1 MAKGRHLSVDRI
13 GGHADEKALLEI
25 REVSKSFGAT
35 PVLQGVSFEIA
46 RGEIVC
52 LLGPSGCGKTTLLRI
67 VAGLEQVDTG
77 QVRFDGSDL
86 AEVPVHER
94 GFGLMFQDFALFPH
108 KDVFEN
114 VAFGLRMSGMDRASI
129 QRRVTEMLD
138 LVDLAG
144 YEARRVYELSGGQQQ
159 RVALA
164 RSLAPSPTLL
174 MLDEPLGSLDR
185 TLREELMGELRR
197 ILKTVSVSSGG
208 TSQTAAAL
216 QGSPE
221 PSLPVE
227 TRASMTALY
236 VTHDQQEAF
245 AVADRV
251 IILNSGRI
259 EQEGPPL
266 ALYRQPANRFVARF
280 LGMQNLL
287 AGRLLSDP
295 LESEALVAT
304 SLGTVR
310 GRRRVPG
317 LAVGDAVTVLFR
329 PDAASLIFSTAGTGQ
344 VENVLHGQLRSLSFR
359 GSQVKIEVSHGLD
372 TRFVFELPGAVADAL
387 PPVGQPVSLVL
398 DAEGVTVLAAED

>member
-1 MAKGRHLSVDRI
+1 VDKTE
-13 GGHADEKALLEI
+13 GHPGAKALLGV

-35 PVLQGVSFEIA
+35 PVLQAVSFEIE

-67 VAGLEQVDTG
+67 VAGLEQVDAG
-77 QVRFDGSDL
+77 QVRFDGRDL

-108 KDVFEN
+108 KNVFEN

-144 YEARRVYELSGGQQQ
+144 YDVRRVYELSGGQQQ

-197 ILKTVSVSSGG
+197 ILKTVAVSSGG
-208 TSQTAAAL
+208 ASQTAVAS

-221 PSLPVE
+221 SSLSVAA
-227 TRASMTALY
+227 RASMTALY

-251 IILNSGRI
+251 IILNGGRI

-280 LGMQNLL
+280 LGMHNLL

-304 SLGTVR
+304 SLGTLR
-310 GRRRVPG
+310 GGRCAPG
-317 LAVGDAVTVLFR
+317 LAVGDAVTVLVR
-329 PDAASLIFSTAGTGQ
+329 PDAASQVFATAG
-344 VENVLHGQLRSLSFR
+344 VENTVHGHLHSLSFR
-359 GSQVKIEVSHGLD
+359 GSQVKIEVMHGLD
-372 TRFVFELPGAVADAL
+372 TRLVFELPGAVADAL

-398 DAEGVTVLAAED
+398 DAEGVTVLAAEE